1 MSKLPDWFTGTVYDE
16 GDEVTNPFS
25 GKTIT
30 LTANELSM
38 LDLIKGAE
46 MCIAMAIPSNGK
58 ELSDIIIKG
67 TKWFKETNPEA
78 YKILLDPNSVFTPVA
93 IMFGLF
99 KRKSEKE
106 KLIELYNKKKEQA
119 FRLSRTNRKEGDRL
133 EKEANDIL
141 NKIDK
146 IK

>member
-1 MSKLPDWFTGTVYDE
+1 
-16 GDEVTNPFS
+16 
-25 GKTIT
+25 
-30 LTANELSM
+30 
-38 LDLIKGAE
+38 
-46 MCIAMAIPSNGK
+46 
-58 ELSDIIIKG
+58 
-67 TKWFKETNPEA
+67 
-78 YKILLDPNSVFTPVA
+78 
-93 IMFGLF
+93 MFGLF
-99 KRKSEKE
+99 KKKSKKD

>member
-1 MSKLPDWFTGTVYDE
+1 
-16 GDEVTNPFS
+16 
-25 GKTIT
+25 
-30 LTANELSM
+30 
-38 LDLIKGAE
+38 
-46 MCIAMAIPSNGK
+46 
-58 ELSDIIIKG
+58 
-67 TKWFKETNPEA
+67 
-78 YKILLDPNSVFTPVA
+78 
-93 IMFGLF
+93 MFGLF

-106 KLIELYNKKKEQA
+106 KLIELYNKIKEQA

>member
-1 MSKLPDWFTGTVYDE
+1 
-16 GDEVTNPFS
+16 
-25 GKTIT
+25 
-30 LTANELSM
+30 
-38 LDLIKGAE
+38 
-46 MCIAMAIPSNGK
+46 
-58 ELSDIIIKG
+58 
-67 TKWFKETNPEA
+67 
-78 YKILLDPNSVFTPVA
+78 
-93 IMFGLF
+93 MFGLF

-119 FRLSRTNRKEGDRL
+119 FKLSRTNRKEGDRL

>member
-1 MSKLPDWFTGTVYDE
+1 MSTENIIQMYKDYKKSGGFGIYMVDE
-16 GDEVTNPFS
+16 LINKNIQYTDIP
-25 GKTIT
+25 T
-30 LTANELSM
+30 LLEQ
-38 LDLIKGAE
+38 E
-46 MCIAMAIPSNGK
+46 Q
-58 ELSDIIIKG
+58 
-67 TKWFKETNPEA
+67 
-78 YKILLDPNSVFTPVA
+78 
-93 IMFGLF
+93 
-99 KRKSEKE
+99 

>member
-1 MSKLPDWFTGTVYDE
+1 
-16 GDEVTNPFS
+16 
-25 GKTIT
+25 
-30 LTANELSM
+30 
-38 LDLIKGAE
+38 
-46 MCIAMAIPSNGK
+46 
-58 ELSDIIIKG
+58 
-67 TKWFKETNPEA
+67 
-78 YKILLDPNSVFTPVA
+78 
-93 IMFGLF
+93 MFGLF

-106 KLIELYNKKKEQA
+106 KLIELYNKKKDQA